1 MSDRTDFLTELN
13 SLQASFDALEPELCA
28 TIRDPAHGVEGYVV
42 VWTTLNA
49 QDGPL
54 GRTGKGGT
62 RITPTVTIDEIGRL
76 ARTQSLKNAAA
87 GLKLGGAKSG
97 LRADPRDE
105 HFEHIYRRFV
115 SLSAPLLQ
123 QNGGPWGGL
132 GYDLGGNPQHCL
144 WACDELGS
152 TRGFTGKPIE
162 MGGTDYDREGIAGLG
177 VAVAGASLLSHR
189 GTDISSTAAAVQGL
203 GAMGAAVARYYTELG
218 GMVTTISD
226 PRIGGTWRL
235 KSPLSGALLDDVA
248 VMDFVAIKS
257 HLDQEGHEQLPLDA
271 VLYGDEAMLFP
282 CAVQDVIDTHN
293 VPRLHAKYVIEGA
306 NNPCTAAARTLLH
319 ERGIDVV
326 PDFIAN
332 PGGAIAAF
340 VELTSEVSDEEN
352 ARTAAKVDEAKHT
365 TRAMVSANVA
375 EVLDLASSAGA
386 SPVDAASLL
395 ALRRVFGTA

>member
-1 MSDRTDFLTELN
+1 LH
-13 SLQASFDALEPELCA
+13 SLQARFDALEPELWA

-49 QDGPL
+49 HGGPL

-105 HFEHIYRRFV
+105 HFEQIYRRFV
-115 SLSAPLLQ
+115 SLTAPLLH

-132 GYDLGGNPQHCL
+132 GYDIGGDPQHCL

-152 TRGFTGKPIE
+152 TRGFTGKPVE

-177 VAVAGASLLSHR
+177 VAQAGASLLSHR
-189 GTDISSTAAAVQGL
+189 GADIASTTAAVQGL
-203 GAMGAAVARYYTELG
+203 GAMGAAVARYFTEFG
-218 GMVTTISD
+218 GMVTTMSD

-248 VMDFVAIKS
+248 VMDFVAIKA
-257 HLDQEGHEQLPLDA
+257 HLDQGGHEQLPLDA

-293 VPRLHAKYVIEGA
+293 VPRLHATYVVEGA
-306 NNPCTAAARTLLH
+306 NNPCTAAAQAAMY

-332 PGGAIAAF
+332 PGGVIAAF
-340 VELTSEVSDEEN
+340 VELTSDVSDEEN
-352 ARTAAKVDEAKHT
+352 ARTAAKVLEAKHT
-365 TRAMVSANVA
+365 TRTMVSANVT
-375 EVLDLASSAGA
+375 EVLDLAASAGA
-386 SPVDAASLL
+386 SPVDAGSLL
-395 ALRRVFGTA
+395 ALRRVFGAA